1 MRWGLGE
8 KFGVVFSFAVVVTA
22 TEFTQIQQS
31 ALTAWH
37 HYWTQLPDSEK
48 GRHFRSI
55 HFHLPKLR
63 PSPHFYQLSRHQLA
77 TVTQLRLGHGYF
89 KSYLSRMDENIQTS
103 CTCDRQTPAPHTPQH
118 ILLDCNKYQQH
129 RHLLKPVAQNFHLP
143 DVLGSKAGLLAVGR
157 FIGKSGAG
165 TRKD

>member
-1 MRWGLGE
+1 
-8 KFGVVFSFAVVVTA
+8 
-22 TEFTQIQQS
+22 
-31 ALTAWH
+31 
-37 HYWTQLPDSEK
+37 
-48 GRHFRSI
+48 
-55 HFHLPKLR
+55 
-63 PSPHFYQLSRHQLA
+63 
-77 TVTQLRLGHGYF
+77 
-89 KSYLSRMDENIQTS
+89 MDENIQTS

-165 TRKD
+165 TRKDYLGSVVEPECSEIGRASWREREKEEEEEATAQDSAA

>member
-1 MRWGLGE
+1 
-8 KFGVVFSFAVVVTA
+8 
-22 TEFTQIQQS
+22 
-31 ALTAWH
+31 
-37 HYWTQLPDSEK
+37 
-48 GRHFRSI
+48 
-55 HFHLPKLR
+55 
-63 PSPHFYQLSRHQLA
+63 LA

-89 KSYLSRMDENIQTS
+89 KSYLSRIDENIQTS

-165 TRKD
+165 TRSGRHYTHVLVPFFSFIAIGSISLMIYNNNNNSPPPLTLRALYSPLA